1 MSNCMGGVRSTTG
14 QIHASGLRPTMPAPT
29 PKRWVIRRKA
39 EVVAAVRDG
48 LLTLEEACSHYM
60 LTVAEFLSWQYSID
74 QYGLAGLRTRQ
85 IPANNSGHNRRA
97 GTRRRKRRQPADLL
111 PQLPPGAPKAKDAAD
126 GAAVITDLV
135 IIRPALAVMEDRAAK
150 GEHAHDT
157 RLGGSAL

>member
-1 MSNCMGGVRSTTG
+1 MRAIVRTAAANGITG
-14 QIHASGLRPTMPAPT
+14 NGTASGLDNFAARPHLARPHAGIFFSMLAPSA
-29 PKRWVIRRKA
+29 K
-39 EVVAAVRDG
+39 
-48 LLTLEEACSHYM
+48 LEEACSRYM
-60 LTVAEFLSWQYSID
+60 LTVEEFLSWQYSID

-150 GEHAHDT
+150 GEHMA
-157 RLGGSAL
+157 RGWAAVP

>member
-48 LLTLEEACSHYM
+48 LLTLEEACSRYM
-60 LTVAEFLSWQYSID
+60 LTVEEFLSWQYSID

-85 IPANNSGHNRRA
+85 IPANNSGHNRV
-97 GTRRRKRRQPADLL
+97 RRRAPARL
-111 PQLPPGAPKAKDAAD
+111 PLHGSLSPRPRLPG
-126 GAAVITDLV
+126 
-135 IIRPALAVMEDRAAK
+135 
-150 GEHAHDT
+150 
-157 RLGGSAL
+157 